1 MRVKLSSMPNPKDI
15 SSVALSNFSGGL
27 NLRDDPTEVR
37 SSQSPDMLNMWYR
50 DGVLKKRGGQKQI
63 IPASVDSRADGYTW
77 FYDKLFNGLVVYVDG
92 TSIKYFDPYAEL
104 ITVYTVSGTKIP
116 DGTPHGTFFP
126 FDERLYYKASGIYLR
141 LSYSAGSITAEN
153 LLWKSG
159 DGYEIS
165 DSVYAPIIAI
175 NRNPNGTGGD
185 LYQPENRI
193 NPAKTVWFDIDDE
206 SYDYYLPAH
215 GCRVTKVQL
224 NDTVVDTSGGTSRT
238 FEIEGRSMTIVD
250 EGLAS
255 TSPNYTHLS
264 FDVPLYIDETGWYSQ
279 DWSSSPSTGWN
290 YLSNAVYSTFPVVVN
305 EDMAQN
311 AATVIRYA
319 DHSDLPDEIGMS
331 LLQYAKSMC
340 PYSGYRD
347 YFVLDNGEWMNVIF
361 VSYSG
366 TTPTSIVDYD
376 PDTTEM
382 WIKNYFRVCYS
393 YKEQTWTSYDM
404 TGMTSTGWHYGNN
417 CVYSS
422 VKMTCTKDGTTY
434 TVIEKGAGP
443 AWDTYPMSRYSI
455 EEWAFLNSGQSSGQ
469 SYTLAWVAANESY
482 WVFHYVIAPN
492 KLIVSNYDPAA
503 GWFQTVGTR
512 DVTVM
517 KNNPM
522 DVSWR
527 DITEPGQWGY
537 YVKNILWAGVDLKWY
552 QYQAGQTI
560 LPASNG
566 ALPDEYR
573 KYVETAKYRA
583 KRDYP
588 NVDFTGDYIVAQN
601 GEYVT
606 VYLDAGME
614 LTYYDEQTGE
624 FKAVGWVSESFK
636 KPKDTYDISVDLA
649 TPAVKSNK
657 LRVTYEAE
665 NADAMKAIADC
676 EIATSFGGSDAVCVV
691 LGGCDAQPNAI
702 FWSGNGS
709 YGVDATY
716 FPMDQF
722 NLCGTYQ
729 DPVTGF
735 GKQQNALIVFQEHHT
750 SRASYGIETIGER
763 KYIDLKL
770 STINAERGCDMPCS
784 IALCGNNL
792 VWMHSR
798 YGVMY
803 LKATTSAYENMIVCI
818 SDNVN
823 GSAERHGLLK
833 SISGLSK
840 YRCIGMEDGQRY
852 YAFCGMDLYVWDYS
866 LSIVSDGITG
876 LSWGRHSGF
885 DVQAAV
891 EADTGHIWML
901 DGMGRVSEFDESI
914 HDDFG
919 ENIPCHYTTPT
930 QTFGGYYRRR
940 NIGKVILSMMSQDGG
955 SFRVRFGHERH
966 ICDTDNVDQGST
978 QTMTLRCPAQEF
990 PRAFVLKPRGLHV
1003 HHLWIRVESDG
1014 DDGVLWLMGGAI
1026 YYTTAGV
1033 TK

>member
-1 MRVKLSSMPNPKDI
+1 MRVKLSSMPDQKNI
-15 SSVALSNFSGGL
+15 SSIALSNFSGGL

-63 IPASVDSRADGYTW
+63 IPASVTDRADGYTW

-92 TSIKYFDPYAEL
+92 TSIKYFDPYAES
-104 ITVYTVSGTKIP
+104 ITVHTVAGTKIP
-116 DGTPHGTFFP
+116 TGTPHGTFFP
-126 FDERLYYKASGIYLR
+126 FDECLYYKAGGIYLR
-141 LSYSAGSITAEN
+141 LRYSAGDLTAEN
-153 LLWKSG
+153 LLWKNG
-159 DGYEIS
+159 TGYSIA

-175 NRNPNGTGGD
+175 NRNPDGTGGA

-193 NPAKTVWFDIDDE
+193 NPTKTVWFDVDDE
-206 SYDYYLPAH
+206 SYAYYLPAH
-215 GCRVTKVQL
+215 GCKVTKVQIG
-224 NDTVVDTSGGTSRT
+224 DDVVDTSSGTSRV
-238 FEIEGRSMTIVD
+238 FKIGGRTLTIVD
-250 EGLAS
+250 ENLAS
-255 TSPNYTHLS
+255 TSPNYTHLE
-264 FDVPLYIDETGWYSQ
+264 FDVPLYIDETGWCGQ
-279 DWSSSPSTGWN
+279 NWANTPSTGWN
-290 YLSNAVYSTFPVVVN
+290 YLSNAVYSTFPVKVP
-305 EDMAQN
+305 EDMASK
-311 AATVIRYA
+311 ASKVVRYA
-319 DHSDLPDEIGMS
+319 DHADLPAGIGMS
-331 LLQYAKSMC
+331 LLDYAKSLC

-347 YFVLDNGEWMNVIF
+347 YFILDNGFWLNVMF
-361 VSYSG
+361 VAYTGS
-366 TTPTSIVDYD
+366 TPTSIVDYD
-376 PDTTEM
+376 PGTTEM
-382 WIKNYFRVCYS
+382 WIKNYYRVCYS
-393 YKEQTWTSYDM
+393 YETQEWTTYDR
-404 TGMTSTGWHYGNN
+404 TGQTSTGWHYANN

-422 VKMTCTKDGTTY
+422 VAMTCTKNGTTY
-434 TVIEKGAGP
+434 TVINKGAGP
-443 AWDTYPMSRYSI
+443 GYNSYPMSRYSI
-455 EEWAFLNSGQSSGQ
+455 ADWAYLKSGITSSQSS
-469 SYTLAWVAANESY
+469 TLAWVSANESY
-482 WVFHYVIAPN
+482 WVFHYVISPN
-492 KLIVSNYDPAA
+492 QLVVTNYDSAN
-503 GWFQTVGTR
+503 GWFQAKGTR
-512 DVTVM
+512 NVTVM

-522 DVSWR
+522 NVTIKDM
-527 DITEPGQWGY
+527 DDAGPYGY
-537 YVKNILWAGVDLKWY
+537 YVKNILWSSVDLRLYKY
-552 QYQAGQTI
+552 QTGQTI
-560 LPASNG
+560 LPASAG
-566 ALPDEYR
+566 ALPSDYQ

-583 KRDYP
+583 NRDYP
-588 NVDFTGDYIVAQN
+588 NVNFTGDYIVSQN

-606 VYLDAGME
+606 VYLDAGMQ

-624 FKAVGWVSESFK
+624 FKASGWVSESFK
-636 KPKDTYDISVDLA
+636 KPKDTYDISIDLA
-649 TPAVKSNK
+649 TPAVQSNK

-709 YGVDATY
+709 YGVDPTY

-763 KYIDLKL
+763 KYIDLTL
-770 STINAERGCDMPCS
+770 STINAERGCDMPWS

-798 YGVMY
+798 YGVLY

-823 GSAERHGLLK
+823 GNAARPGLLQSMK
-833 SISGLSK
+833 GIGK

-852 YAFCGMDLYVWDYS
+852 YAFCGNDLYVWDYS

-876 LSWGRHSGF
+876 LSWSRHSGF
-885 DVQAAV
+885 GVQTAA
-891 EADTGHIWML
+891 EADTGHIWLL
-901 DGMGRVSEFDESI
+901 DGLGRVSEFDESI
-914 HDDFG
+914 HSDFG
-919 ENIPCHYTTPT
+919 RPIPCHYTTPT

-940 NIGKVILSMMSQDGG
+940 NINKVILSIMSQDGG
-955 SFRVRFGHERH
+955 NFRVRFGHERH
-966 ICDTDNVDQGST
+966 ICDTDNVPQGST

-1003 HHLWIRVESDG
+1003 HHFWIRVESDG
-1014 DDGVLWLMGGAI
+1014 DDGVLWLAGGSI
-1026 YYTTAGV
+1026 YYTTSGV